1 MISRCPNIRASSEKA
16 PGPVRISATVTVSI
30 KSSDRVV
37 SNKLDE
43 GVRNHEKATLKLH
56 NPAALQASGV
66 KSPIRIEAPLTT
78 AATPTI
84 HVQSVRGSLSVR
96 QTPP

>member
-1 MISRCPNIRASSEKA
+1 M
-16 PGPVRISATVTVSI
+16 
-30 KSSDRVV
+30 V